1 MGNWLGWRRILST
14 FPRRWCL
21 WNQSNGNIR
30 NCQIIEKLT
39 MLNFYSCHHSVVKT
53 VLTKNS
59 FFYVIEHVSKK
70 SVCAGWLLYVYYFNP
85 LIFIL
90 CMRFLNV
97 VIKTFSLDKITF
109 KMTQTTMLSTNLS
122 YSRNVTSL
130 LSTAYLS
137 NVIKVNFKMC
147 NRGLWTPT

>member
-39 MLNFYSCHHSVVKT
+39 MLNFYYSHHSVVKT
-53 VLTKNS
+53 FLKKNS
-59 FFYVIEHVSKK
+59 FFYDIEHV
-70 SVCAGWLLYVYYFNP
+70 WLSYVYYFNP